1 MNKEKIEQNKGLVY
15 TFGVVILTLA
25 LYLNKV
31 CLRRG
36 NSPGGFL
43 HLHIEH

>member
-25 LYLNKV
+25 L
-31 CLRRG
+31 
-36 NSPGGFL
+36 
-43 HLHIEH
+43 